1 MILILGDKEDYESL
15 IPAPKWPTAIIIF
28 NKSIKVFLLL
38 SWCKHA
44 QMIPVPVFVFRHY
57 CAHCNP
63 SQWFQLVARQYFCHV
78 CTSQSAFFADP
89 AHGAYG
95 QARRYLETAWI
106 CSLRS
111 QQGILNTIWVKM
123 SKWAQVM
130 TLRVSFHVEA
140 DMWPHNQ
147 PLFPAPL
154 GLKLHPQAAAKP
166 HASSVLSYPPF
177 SGEIRGPHNESLWSI

>member
-1 MILILGDKEDYESL
+1 MGGLVLVQLSIYLYCSIGVNLNKLSL
-15 IPAPKWPTAIIIF
+15 
-28 NKSIKVFLLL
+28 NLCSLSCFL
-38 SWCKHA
+38 C
-44 QMIPVPVFVFRHY
+44 FRHY
-57 CAHCNP
+57 CTHCIHRSGFSWKP
-63 SQWFQLVARQYFCHV
+63 GQYFCHV

-106 CSLRS
+106 RSLRS
-111 QQGILNTIWVKM
+111 QQGILNAILWQKN

-147 PLFPAPL
+147 PFFPAPL
-154 GLKLHPQAAAKP
+154 GLKLHPRAAAKP

-177 SGEIRGPHNESLWSI
+177 SGEIRGPRNESLWSI